1 VTDSANAAKPPEP
14 SASAKPLRLSKVP
27 KRADL
32 RRYPGLGLYSALF
45 FAFLYIPILV
55 VIGYAFNK
63 NKLVTIWGGFS
74 TSWFGNIAKNQQ
86 LRTAAKNS
94 LTVAVVATIVS
105 TVVATL
111 AAIALVTWPRRAKSV
126 ATGLLAAPLFVP
138 EIISAVATLSFFV
151 LLKVELGLRTV
162 MLAHITF
169 CIPFAFLPVRARLQS
184 VDQRLFEAAVDLGA
198 RRGAVLRRI
207 TLPLLGPG
215 ILSGAVLAFV
225 ISLDDFLITF
235 FVAGPGSSTL
245 PVFIFGMIKNG
256 ITPAINAAST
266 LLVLVSTVLVVVAWL
281 LSRSDTS
288 AKAPR

>member
-1 VTDSANAAKPPEP
+1 MNPQRSQADSQ
-14 SASAKPLRLSKVP
+14 ASPASVKLRKIP

-32 RRYPGLGLYSALF
+32 RHYPGLGIYSIGF

-63 NKLVTIWGGFS
+63 SKLVTIWGGFS
-74 TSWFGNIAKNQQ
+74 TSWFGSIAKNEQ

-94 LTVAVVATIVS
+94 LTVAVVATVVS

-111 AAIALVTWPRRAKSV
+111 GAVALVTWPRRAKGL

-162 MLAHITF
+162 MAAHITF

-184 VDQRLFEAAVDLGA
+184 IDHRLFEAAVDLGA

-266 LLVLVSTVLVVVAWL
+266 LLVLVSTLLVIVAWL
-281 LSRSDTS
+281 LSRSDRGSTPP
-288 AKAPR
+288 A